1 MLKKI
6 ESEHGQRQKLDI
18 YLLDLLPQAVLPDEE
33 HLPGLSE
40 LGPAVLGQD
49 PHQDQVHGELHQQK
63 LPEHFTSLKKI

>member
-6 ESEHGQRQKLDI
+6 KSEHGQRQKLDN

-49 PHQDQVHGELHQQK
+49 PHQDQVH
-63 LPEHFTSLKKI
+63 